1 MTGDYEHH
9 LQDSVGHCNNSKHI
23 DLGSTGLQ
31 LQSSAPLLQRS
42 NSATI
47 FSSYSYPSGTPRPW
61 VPVPMSRS
69 QSGSVLGGSHN
80 NGVYGLN
87 TPLLAQ
93 YQQTNPSLVSKDY
106 SPFSELNGLSPNIG
120 PVLQNSSDPYY
131 DNKSTSSNGDTQRYY
146 NDFQSLFMPTKDI
159 LEADECLSLVPTSPT
174 DASAALQYVPQEY
187 TYFLHSPS
195 MILPPNDGSEP
206 GGISFCPEPRSNL
219 SQTPKP
225 PNILGLNREISDP
238 SNIWPNMEKKA
249 IYPVTA
255 ASSNPTTRQ
264 PRRRLSKR
272 RYVHHPSFYHL
283 RSESNGETT
292 STSSPGQLDNNMAT
306 FNYAAC

>member
-61 VPVPMSRS
+61 APVPMSRS
-69 QSGSVLGGSHN
+69 QSGSVLGSSHN

-87 TPLLAQ
+87 TSLLTQ
-93 YQQTNPSLVSKDY
+93 YQQTNTSLVSKDY
-106 SPFSELNGLSPNIG
+106 SPFSELNGVSPNIG
-120 PVLQNSSDPYY
+120 PVLQNSSDLYY
-131 DNKSTSSNGDTQRYY
+131 DNKSTSSNGDAQRYC
-146 NDFQSLFMPTKDI
+146 NDFQSLFMPAKDI
-159 LEADECLSLVPTSPT
+159 LKVDECLSLATTSPI
-174 DASAALQYVPQEY
+174 DSSAALQCVPQEY

-195 MILPPNDGSEP
+195 TILSPSDGSEP
-206 GGISFCPEPRSNL
+206 GGISFCPETRSNL
-219 SQTPKP
+219 SQAAKP
-225 PNILGLNREISDP
+225 PNMLGLNGEISDP
-238 SNIWPNMEKKA
+238 SNIWSNMEKKA
-249 IYPVTA
+249 TYPMTL
-255 ASSNPTTRQ
+255 ASSDPTTGQ
-264 PRRRLSKR
+264 PRRRLSKQ

-283 RSESNGETT
+283 RSDSNGETT
-292 STSSPGQLDNNMAT
+292 STSSASQLDNNMAT
-306 FNYAAC
+306 FNYTAC